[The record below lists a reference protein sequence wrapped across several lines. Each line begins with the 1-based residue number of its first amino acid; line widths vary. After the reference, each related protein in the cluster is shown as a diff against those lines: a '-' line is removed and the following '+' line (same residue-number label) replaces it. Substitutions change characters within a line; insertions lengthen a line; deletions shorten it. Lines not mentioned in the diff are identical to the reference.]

1 MSRRTKQAS
10 VRRLRPSCSCMS
22 DVQHAAQCGVNAF
35 IPLKHVTARLQQYCA
50 VCGQWVASHRCM
62 KRHYQYSHKNLLEEL
77 GTEIQRLI
85 HRTATACPTCHFCNV
100 RCKDWRTHVQKC
112 TVAWQCAI
120 LHLRERRRR
129 AKPVLRDATLG
140 TTGGTPTKAPPPIT
154 DSRPQ
159 RATKGPSIVDYSS
172 SDTSSGWSTGGFS
185 QARRTQHTTSSLP
198 NSESV
203 SGQATKQPY
212 MDPGTHATQDRHGHC
227 PLSGTACA
235 LGTHLPGRSTGGKDT
250 GAGLVRLSHGLEIP
264 AVEQHTEVSGG
275 GHLTEA
281 SLGSNSGGPA
291 AETDTDTVR
300 RHSTPLQRHQET
312 GGHGRSSPALLPVPS
327 APPPLSSSPPLLL
340 PCLLP
345 LPSSPSL
352 PSSPA
357 PPPCPSP
364 PPCPP
369 PPALLLLLLPCR
381 PPPLP
386 SSPAL
391 LPCPSPL
398 PSSPALLPCPP
409 PLPPLCPPP
418 LPSSPALRPCP
429 AALLPRPTPLPSS
442 AALPALH
449 KPWKLGQHY
458 NNYWAIACKRETL
471 RPSPIAKKIKEA
483 LRQS

>member
-172 SDTSSGWSTGGFS
+172 STRPPAGALVVFLKPGEHNILHHLFQTAKAF
-185 QARRTQHTTSSLP
+185 QA
-198 NSESV
+198 
-203 SGQATKQPY
+203 KQQSNPTWT
-212 MDPGTHATQDRHGHC
+212 PGHM
-227 PLSGTACA
+227 PLKTVMAIA
-235 LGTHLPGRSTGGKDT
+235 LFQELR
-250 GAGLVRLSHGLEIP
+250 VRLER
-264 AVEQHTEVSGG
+264 TC
-275 GHLTEA
+275 
-281 SLGSNSGGPA
+281 
-291 AETDTDTVR
+291 
-300 RHSTPLQRHQET
+300 QE
-312 GGHGRSSPALLPVPS
+312 
-327 APPPLSSSPPLLL
+327 
-340 PCLLP
+340 
-345 LPSSPSL
+345 
-352 PSSPA
+352 
-357 PPPCPSP
+357 
-364 PPCPP
+364 
-369 PPALLLLLLPCR
+369 
-381 PPPLP
+381 
-386 SSPAL
+386 
-391 LPCPSPL
+391 
-398 PSSPALLPCPP
+398 
-409 PLPPLCPPP
+409 
-418 LPSSPALRPCP
+418 
-429 AALLPRPTPLPSS
+429 
-442 AALPALH
+442 
-449 KPWKLGQHY
+449 
-458 NNYWAIACKRETL
+458 
-471 RPSPIAKKIKEA
+471 EA
-483 LRQS
+483 LAAKIQERGW